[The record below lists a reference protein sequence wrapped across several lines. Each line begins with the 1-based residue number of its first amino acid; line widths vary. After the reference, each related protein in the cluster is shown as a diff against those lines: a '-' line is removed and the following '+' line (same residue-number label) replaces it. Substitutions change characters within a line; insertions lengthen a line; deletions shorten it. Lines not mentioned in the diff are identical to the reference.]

1 MTFAQPFWLLL
12 LLLIPLL
19 ALQYRRMSNK
29 RHVTLQVSR
38 MNAMRGVKTWVVY
51 ARSWLQA
58 LRWGAIG
65 LIVLAMAR
73 PQRLWHEEKIE
84 TEAIDIMLVVDISPS
99 MLTRDF
105 LPDRLSV
112 AKQMAADFVGKRLYD
127 RIGLVVF
134 SGGAFTQCPLT
145 RDRRVLHAFL
155 HNLRVGELPDGTAIG
170 MGLATAV
177 DRLKDSPSKSK
188 VVVLLTDGEQN
199 AGDLGPLQSAAI
211 AKALGVR
218 VYAIGLGTDGTA
230 AAPVRRNTNGTFAFA
245 VQRTTFDSQLLVQM
259 AEHTGGKFYRAQ
271 SPDDLKGIYQEI
283 DRLETSKTTT
293 VALRRVSDLF
303 YWFLNV
309 AFCLLVL
316 ELLLRWGALRVI
328 TV

>member
-1 MTFAQPFWLLL
+1 MTFAQPYWLLL
-12 LLLIPLL
+12 LLLLPLL

-38 MNAMRGVKTWVVY
+38 MSAMRGVKTWVVY

-84 TEAIDIMLVVDISPS
+84 TEAIDIVLAMDISPS

-145 RDRRVLHAFL
+145 MDRRVLQAFL

-188 VVVLLTDGEQN
+188 VVLLLTDGEQN
-199 AGDLGPLQSAAI
+199 AGDLGPLQSAGI

-218 VYAIGLGTDGTA
+218 VYIIGLGTDGEA
-230 AAPVRRNTNGTFAFA
+230 AAPVRRNANGTFAFA
-245 VQRTTFDSQLLVQM
+245 LRRTDFDSQLLVQM

-271 SPDDLKGIYQEI
+271 SPDDLKDIYQEI
-283 DRLETSKTTT
+283 DQLETSKTTT
-293 VALRRVSDLF
+293 VALRRVSDQF

>member
-145 RDRRVLHAFL
+145 MDRRVLQAFL

>member
-1 MTFAQPFWLLL
+1 MVFAQPYLLSLLL
-12 LLLIPLL
+12 LLPLL
-19 ALQYRRMSNK
+19 MWQYRRMANK

-51 ARSWLQA
+51 VRNWLQA
-58 LRWGAIG
+58 LRWAALA
-65 LIVLAMAR
+65 LIIMAMAR

-84 TEAIDIMLVVDISPS
+84 AEAIDIMLVMDISPS

-105 LPDRLSV
+105 MPDRLSV
-112 AKQMAADFVGKRLYD
+112 AKQMAADFVGKRQYD
-127 RIGLVVF
+127 RIGLAVF

-145 RDRRVLHAFL
+145 MDRRVLQAFL
-155 HNLRVGELPDGTAIG
+155 HNLRVGDLPDGTAIG

-218 VYAIGLGTDGTA
+218 VYTIGLGTSGEA
-230 AAPVRRNTNGTFAFA
+230 AAPVRRNPNGTYTFAMR
-245 VQRTTFDSQLLVQM
+245 RTQFDSQLLVQM
-259 AEHTGGKFYRAQ
+259 ATHTGGQFFRAQ
-271 SPDDLKGIYQEI
+271 SPEDLQEI
-283 DRLETSKTTT
+283 YRDIDRMETSKVTT
-293 VALRRVSDLF
+293 VALKRVSDQF

-309 AFCLLVL
+309 AFCLLIL
-316 ELLLRWGALRVI
+316 ELLLRWGAMRVI